1 MIFDILVI
9 FLDINEVLMT
19 PNLFP
24 ILDNVKK
31 RHVVVNFDSKM
42 TDDEFDKITHF

>member
-9 FLDINEVLMT
+9 FLDINKVLMT

-24 ILDNVKK
+24 ILDNVK
-31 RHVVVNFDSKM
+31 RYVVVNFDSKM
-42 TDDEFDKITHF
+42 TDDKFNKITHF